1 MGKFGEIFFALLFC
15 LLTLLTRL
23 DQFAVY
29 ILCKLKGHMQRA
41 IMFQFRSITLFH
53 FSVIIYFQF
62 RHSYLLTLIKDY
74 KRHLVAERAKQT
86 CQSFSKRI
94 SLPTINYIKITL
106 TKVAFKI
113 NM

>member
-29 ILCKLKGHMQRA
+29 ILCKLKGNMQRA

-86 CQSFSKRI
+86 CQSFSKRD
-94 SLPTINYIKITL
+94 LPSYNKLY
-106 TKVAFKI
+106 
-113 NM
+113 